1 MTNKEINAAYIGSEQ
16 VDKIYLGEDLVYGG
30 EAPEP
35 IYSAMPLTFEVISAG
50 TINFRRINSQST
62 TPARSVS
69 YSKDGGETW
78 TTFTTATGTTNA
90 IQVQPGDKVQFKGLN
105 NSYASS
111 VGNYNTFFGSATY
124 ASTATV
130 KVYGNIMSL
139 VRGDD
144 FTTAT
149 TLYGSINSMF
159 RNAGDKLVDASH
171 LILPATT
178 LYLRSYSYMFEG
190 CTSLTTA
197 PALPATALTQ
207 QCYSHMFDGCTSLT
221 TAPSLPATTLA
232 SSCYSDMFKGCTS
245 LTTTPALPATT
256 LAGNCYNGM
265 FQGCTS
271 LTTAPAL
278 PVTTLA
284 DGCYEDMF
292 FGCTSLTTAPELPAT
307 NLTVYCYDRMF
318 YDCTGLTTA
327 PELPATTL
335 ADNCYQSMFAECT
348 NLTTAPELPATTL
361 AQQCYSYMFAG
372 CTSLTTA
379 PELPATT
386 LVASCY
392 ERMFQNCTNLNYI
405 NCHIVTP
412 NQTHTNYWL
421 NGVAATGTFVK
432 NPDSNWTRSVSGI
445 PSGWTVQDYVDPAS
459 IPVLKIAGQSIPGTK
474 EDGYECYVWENLTQY
489 SGTSFTIEVGGLP
502 ITADT
507 WNYTESHLDQCGNEV
522 DTTYETGATRSVFE
536 ANSGYIDNLTYYTD
550 NNYVDYLSIE
560 DNTSD
565 DPEVICQCQGGC
577 WDGETCQECTPE
589 DPCDDWEGNGYSSY
603 EECTCA
609 ERGENCPEEESGE

>member
-1 MTNKEINAAYIGSEQ
+1 MTNKDISAAYIGSEQ

-69 YSKDGGETW
+69 YSKDGGATW
-78 TTFTTATGTTNA
+78 TTFTTTTGTTNA

-111 VGNYNTFFGSATY
+111 ASNYNTFFGSPTY

-178 LYLRSYSYMFEG
+178 LYLRSYSYMFYG

-207 QCYSHMFDGCTSLT
+207 QCYSYMFD
-221 TAPSLPATTLA
+221 
-232 SSCYSDMFKGCTS
+232 
-245 LTTTPALPATT
+245 
-256 LAGNCYNGM
+256 
-265 FQGCTS
+265 
-271 LTTAPAL
+271 
-278 PVTTLA
+278 
-284 DGCYEDMF
+284 
-292 FGCTSLTTAPELPAT
+292 
-307 NLTVYCYDRMF
+307 
-318 YDCTGLTTA
+318 
-327 PELPATTL
+327 
-335 ADNCYQSMFAECT
+335 
-348 NLTTAPELPATTL
+348 
-361 AQQCYSYMFAG
+361 G

-386 LVASCY
+386 LVTSCY

-405 NCHIVTP
+405 NCHAVIP
-412 NQTHTNYWL
+412 NDAYTNYWV

-432 NPDSNWTRSVSGI
+432 NPDSNWARSVSGI

-459 IPVLKIAGQSIPGTK
+459 IPVLKIAGQSITRTSESSGV
-474 EDGYECYVWENLTQY
+474 YEWHNLDQY
-489 SGTSFTIEVGGLP
+489 SGTSFTIEANGVP

-507 WNYTESHLDQCGNEV
+507 WDYYEYYIDECGEPSEI
-522 DTTYETGATRSVFE
+522 TYETGTTRSVFE
-536 ANSGYIDNLTYYTD
+536 ANSGYISVAAYFSS
-550 NNYVDYLSIE
+550 NNRVVYESAD

-565 DPEVICQCQGGC
+565 DPEVICGCHGGC
-577 WDGETCQECTPE
+577 WDGETCQKCASE

-603 EECTCA
+603 EDCTCAEHGEGCEEPSDPCDDWEGNGYSSWEECTCA